1 MILAKIN
8 IIFFSNSFNVSILS
22 LTDLQALSLEKIKYI
37 HIQIK
42 GIPIYIYIYV
52 NGKTNNNFA
61 TVFRH

>member
-8 IIFFSNSFNVSILS
+8 IIFFSNSFTISILS

-42 GIPIYIYIYV
+42 GIPIYIYICIY
-52 NGKTNNNFA
+52 KW
-61 TVFRH
+61 